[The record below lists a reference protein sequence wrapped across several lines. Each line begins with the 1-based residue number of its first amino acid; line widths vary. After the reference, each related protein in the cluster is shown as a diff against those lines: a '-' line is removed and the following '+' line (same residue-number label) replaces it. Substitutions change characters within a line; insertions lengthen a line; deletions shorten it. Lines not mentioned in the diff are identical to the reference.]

1 MAEGRVEPRAVST
14 VERERSA
21 DGKIGGMPLLDRGD
35 SVLIVIDAQPGFSGP
50 TATTAMHATQAR
62 SVAAWLAGVAAATG
76 VPAIVTEED
85 PEANGPTDRM
95 IMERLP
101 AGTGVFTKRAFG
113 LAGDPAIMA
122 AVKASGRRTA
132 VLVGAETDVCV
143 AQSAVGL
150 LDRGFRV
157 VVVADATFSPD
168 AMHDFGLA
176 HVRDAGA
183 EVRHA
188 KGVYYDWVRTVAG
201 AREFEAAHPDL
212 ASPPGFA
219 L

>member
-1 MAEGRVEPRAVST
+1 
-14 VERERSA
+14 
-21 DGKIGGMPLLDRGD
+21 MPLLDRGD

-50 TATTAMHATQAR
+50 TATTALHASQAR
-62 SVAAWLAGVAAATG
+62 AVAAWLTGVAAATG

-85 PEANGPTDRM
+85 PESNGPTDRL

-101 AGTGVFTKRAFG
+101 TGTRVFPKRVFG
-113 LAGDPAIMA
+113 LAGEPAIMA

-132 VLVGAETDVCV
+132 ILVGAETDVCI

-157 VVVADATFSPD
+157 AVVADATFSPD
-168 AMHDFGLA
+168 AMHEFGLA
-176 HVRDAGA
+176 HLRAVGA

-188 KGVYYDWVRTVAG
+188 KGVYYDWMRTVAD
-201 AREFEAAHPDL
+201 ARAFEAAYPEL
-212 ASPPGFA
+212 ASPPGFE

>member
-1 MAEGRVEPRAVST
+1 MM
-14 VERERSA
+14 
-21 DGKIGGMPLLDRGD
+21 GGMPLLDRGD
-35 SVLIVIDAQPGFSGP
+35 SVLIVVDAQPGFSGP
-50 TATTAMHATQAR
+50 TATTAMRATQAR
-62 SVAAWLAGVAAATG
+62 SVAAWLAGVATATG

-85 PEANGPTDRM
+85 PETNGPTDRL

-101 AGTGVFTKRAFG
+101 AGTRAFPKRVFG
-113 LAGDPAIMA
+113 LASEPAIMA

-132 VLVGAETDVCV
+132 ILVGAETDVCV

-168 AMHDFGLA
+168 TMHDHGLA
-176 HVRDAGA
+176 HLRDIGA

-188 KGVYYDWVRTVAG
+188 KGVYYDWMRTVAD
-201 AREFEAAHPDL
+201 ARGFEAAHPEL
-212 ASPPGFA
+212 ASPPGFE

>member
-1 MAEGRVEPRAVST
+1 
-14 VERERSA
+14 
-21 DGKIGGMPLLDRGD
+21 MPLLDRGD

-50 TATTAMHATQAR
+50 TATTALRASQAR

-85 PEANGPTDRM
+85 PDSNGPTDRL
-95 IMERLP
+95 IAERLP
-101 AGTGVFTKRAFG
+101 AGTRVFPKHVFG
-113 LAGDPAIMA
+113 LAGEPAIMA

-168 AMHDFGLA
+168 AMHEFGLA
-176 HVRDAGA
+176 HLRDVGA

-188 KGVYYDWVRTVAG
+188 KGVYYDWMRTMAD
-201 AREFEAAHPDL
+201 ARAFEAAHPEL
-212 ASPPGFA
+212 ATPPGFE